1 MNFAYWAQTSE
12 GDIIKRRQRR
22 RRRMGMSAQCAD
34 VQFTVTR
41 GSENAHHKGQ
51 EGDLRPLNMNGKH
64 YTTGMMVPP
73 HVPSVSIG
81 GLEQVH
87 TLVCPRE

>member
-1 MNFAYWAQTSE
+1 
-12 GDIIKRRQRR
+12 
-22 RRRMGMSAQCAD
+22 MSAQCAD

-64 YTTGMMVPP
+64 
-73 HVPSVSIG
+73 
-81 GLEQVH
+81 
-87 TLVCPRE
+87 